1 MEKIWFKDITNLINE
16 NNYDKFFP
24 SSYMSYTEKL
34 NSFVRLSIYF
44 SILVIVIKKEPNILF
59 VPIITSIFTYF
70 LYHNEY
76 KKQKAE
82 AEFFDR
88 MNLYRDENT
97 NEICYRPTPNNPFMN
112 ILMNDYKENPNRKKA
127 CNVSQGPIRKK
138 AQQYFNRNLYRD
150 VSDVF
155 HKNASDR
162 NFITMPVTT
171 IPNDDGA
178 FKNFLYDIKKTCKE
192 GNGNVCYS
200 NRSRHIL
207 K

>member
-1 MEKIWFKDITNLINE
+1 MEKIWFRDIRNIINE
-16 NNYDKFFP
+16 TNYDKFFP

-44 SILVIVIKKEPNILF
+44 SILVIIIKKEPNILF
-59 VPIITSIFTYF
+59 VPLITMIFTYF
-70 LYHNEY
+70 LYHNEG

-82 AEFFDR
+82 EEFFDR

-97 NEICYRPTPNNPFMN
+97 NELCYRPTPNNPFMN
-112 ILMNDYKENPNRKKA
+112 ILMNDYTDNPKRNKA
-127 CNVSQGPIRKK
+127 CNVSQGPIKKK
-138 AQQYFNRNLYRD
+138 AQRFFNRNLYRD

-155 HKNASDR
+155 QKNASDR
-162 NFITMPVTT
+162 NFITMPITT

-192 GNGNVCYS
+192 GNGNTCYS